1 MKKQLLK
8 LTFLACFLMII
19 GIVNA
24 QSIADF
30 RVKNAYNESDRTMM
44 LDILRANLYQTH
56 KQEFIF
62 QVNHFKVGGGY
73 AWFMGNA
80 ERRDG
85 RPVRAGEDDDCCH
98 VEALFSKRGNKW
110 YIEAASSFSTD
121 VWWVGIS
128 YKYPRAPRAIFDET
142 GLMRNY

>member
-1 MKKQLLK
+1 MKKLLLK
-8 LTFLACFLMII
+8 LTFLACFLMSI

-44 LDILRANLYQTH
+44 LDILRANLYQSF

-73 AWFMGNA
+73 AWFKGTA

-110 YIEAASSFSTD
+110 YIEDASAFSTD

-128 YKYPRAPRAIFDET
+128 YKYPRAPRAIFDEA

>member
-1 MKKQLLK
+1 MNKLLLK
-8 LTFLACFLMII
+8 LTFFACFVMSI

-44 LDILRANLYQTH
+44 LDILRANLYQDY

-85 RPVRAGEDDDCCH
+85 RPVKISGEDNCCH

-110 YIEAASSFSTD
+110 YIEAAGAFSTD
-121 VWWVGIS
+121 AWWYGIS